1 MLTYKQIINVCY
13 RQKLG
18 CTKEKKDHS
27 IKERTTQKEKKCF
40 SAIGSEKEKYH
51 ISLNDYF

>member
-1 MLTYKQIINVCY
+1 M
-13 RQKLG
+13 
-18 CTKEKKDHS
+18 EKRDHS

-51 ISLNDYF
+51 ISINNYFWYLSFFLLL